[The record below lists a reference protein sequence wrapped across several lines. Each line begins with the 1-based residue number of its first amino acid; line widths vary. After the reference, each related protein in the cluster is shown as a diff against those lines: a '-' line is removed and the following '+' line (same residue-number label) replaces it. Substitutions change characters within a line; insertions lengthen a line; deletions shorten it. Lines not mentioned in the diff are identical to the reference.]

1 MGLAGDWEQCWQR
14 EEEGK
19 GEMDQLRA
27 TAWPLRCFVVL
38 QELLPLLQADL
49 RDYQLKGVKWLIS
62 CYQNGVNGILADEM
76 GLGKTVMRKA

>member
-1 MGLAGDWEQCWQR
+1 MCACVCLSVVCI
-14 EEEGK
+14 
-19 GEMDQLRA
+19 LRSFKLCA
-27 TAWPLRCFVVL
+27 L

-76 GLGKTVMRKA
+76 GLGKTVSLRVRVICHLLISAQVCLCV